1 MFMKRIAKSFIALL
15 IILVFYVQHLV
26 AQQLS
31 PEAAKLKTNYVQLK
45 IYPGSKPKQLA
56 YIKSFPDNKQQFD
69 AVFEPNGSGQL
80 HSEYFEYVN
89 TFAGLAKDYQEAVIN
104 KLVTISKDL
113 SYGPGAAKQL
123 QLILIQLGDQ
133 YTRAFAIKLK
143 TLSAHDLD
151 NLAKLMADRDQIKD
165 FLPYQELIDG
175 LDKIN
180 EVALANKFLDAR
192 VKREK

>member
-1 MFMKRIAKSFIALL
+1 MKSISKGLFAFL
-15 IILVFYVQHLV
+15 IVLVSYVQQSP

-31 PEAAKLKTNYVQLK
+31 SEALKLRTIYVQLK

-56 YIKSFPDNKQQFD
+56 YIKSFPENKQQFD
-69 AVFEPNGSGQL
+69 AIFEPNGTGQL

-89 TFAGLAKDYQEAVIN
+89 TFAGLAKDHQEEVIN
-104 KLVTISKDL
+104 KLVSISKDL
-113 SYGPGAAKQL
+113 TFGPGAPKQL

-133 YTRAFAIKLK
+133 YTKAFATKLK

-151 NLAKLMADRDQIKD
+151 NLAKLMADRDQI
-165 FLPYQELIDG
+165 
-175 LDKIN
+175 N

>member
-1 MFMKRIAKSFIALL
+1 MKSISKGLFAFL
-15 IILVFYVQHLV
+15 IVLVSYVQQSP

-31 PEAAKLKTNYVQLK
+31 SEALKLRTIYVQLK

-56 YIKSFPDNKQQFD
+56 YIKSFPENKQQFD
-69 AVFEPNGSGQL
+69 AIFEPNGTGQL

-89 TFAGLAKDYQEAVIN
+89 TFAGLAKDHQEEVIN
-104 KLVTISKDL
+104 KLVSISKDL
-113 SYGPGAAKQL
+113 TFGPGAPKQL

-133 YTRAFAIKLK
+133 YTKAFATKLK

>member
-1 MFMKRIAKSFIALL
+1 MKSISRTFVVFVFVLL
-15 IILVFYVQHLV
+15 SYVQHTA

-31 PEAAKLKTNYVQLK
+31 PEALKLRTIYVQLK

-56 YIKSFPDNKQQFD
+56 YIKSFPENKQQFD
-69 AVFEPNGSGQL
+69 AIFEPNGTGQL

-89 TFAGLAKDYQEAVIN
+89 TFAGLAKDHQEEVIN
-104 KLVTISKDL
+104 KLVSISKDL
-113 SYGPGAAKQL
+113 TYGPGAPKQL

-133 YTRAFAIKLK
+133 YTKAFAAKLK

-151 NLAKLMADRDQIKD
+151 NLTKLMADRDQIKD